1 MISST
6 YLEIILMKPTIGA
19 KLNSR
24 FNRKGCNT
32 KDEEGGGGG
41 GGLEAYNLI
50 RIPTR

>member
-6 YLEIILMKPTIGA
+6 YLEIILMEPTIGA

-32 KDEEGGGGG
+32 KNEEGGGGD
-41 GGLEAYNLI
+41 GLEAYNLI

>member
-1 MISST
+1 MTSST

-32 KDEEGGGGG
+32 KDEEGWG
-41 GGLEAYNLI
+41 GGLEAYNLV